1 MGSDLLHVVYAVPI
15 VVALLI
21 LDASVVASMY
31 SFDDRSPGWRNLLK
45 RRNPASLL
53 GGCPIIVTRGTSE
66 QHPVAWSCE
75 VMELRSTTDTTRPC
89 ITNERTDMA
98 KSNTIITMRGTPKSV
113 EGNSVVEGAALPA
126 FTLSGV
132 DLADVTNASFA
143 GKVLVLVVIPSIDT
157 PVCAVETKRFN
168 QEASAL
174 SEDVVIAS
182 VSRDLP
188 FALKRWCA
196 AEGVSRVVSLSDYKH
211 RTFGKAFGV
220 ELPELGILARAV
232 FVADKHGK
240 VVHVDYVTE
249 IAEEPDYAAALNAVK
264 NCL

>member
-1 MGSDLLHVVYAVPI
+1 
-15 VVALLI
+15 
-21 LDASVVASMY
+21 
-31 SFDDRSPGWRNLLK
+31 
-45 RRNPASLL
+45 
-53 GGCPIIVTRGTSE
+53 
-66 QHPVAWSCE
+66 
-75 VMELRSTTDTTRPC
+75 
-89 ITNERTDMA
+89 MA
-98 KSNTIITMRGTPKSV
+98 KSNQIITMRGTPKKV
-113 EGNSVVEGAALPA
+113 EGAAVVEGAQLPP

-143 GKVLVLVVIPSIDT
+143 GKVLVLVSIPSIDT

-168 QEASAL
+168 EAATEL
-174 SEDVVIAS
+174 STDVVIAS

-232 FVADKHGK
+232 FIADRSGK

-249 IAEEPDYAAALNAVK
+249 IGEEPDYTAALTAIRQ
-264 NCL
+264 CL